1 MKQAKQ
7 AEQQRNH
14 CDLCG
19 RPGQLVCQT
28 VENSGPRRPW
38 VWRYYLCRWHR
49 AAYRDL
55 DGKRVGR
62 PVIPY
67 VPDSELLDEWHE
79 KRGETKQQSSA
90 LDKSNAGDHKGVTV

>member
-1 MKQAKQ
+1 MKQ
-7 AEQQRNH
+7 AEQAEQAGKQ

-19 RPGQLVCQT
+19 KPGQLVCQT
-28 VENSGPRRPW
+28 VEDIGPMRPW
-38 VWRYYLCRWHR
+38 VFRHYLCRWHR

-62 PVIPY
+62 KVIPY
-67 VPDSELLDEWHE
+67 VPDSELLAEWHE
-79 KRGETKQQSSA
+79 KRGRHEKQSSA